1 MPRTAQATS
10 GPPGEG
16 PARTWRVRDHPCD
29 GRPWVVVYHQGAV
42 CPGGVIGTPSGCTT
56 VIARNPGQA
65 GIGID
70 IAIVVR
76 FGLMRVF
83 ARCGTDSCLRREGGV
98 LAHPLYLL
106 LRIAAG
112 PLSLSSMVRGFGLR
126 NSLTRPAGTPI
137 PPRECPRES
146 GWEDM
151 ANDRV
156 CHAALRCRPSIS
168 NQVFRAARH
177 NGLGRFASQRTSE
190 GGERQWEPGKM
201 PWC

>member
-1 MPRTAQATS
+1 MSRRRHRHTKGLHHGHREKSWSS
-10 GPPGEG
+10 GHRHRHRHRRSVWLDAG
-16 PARTWRVRDHPCD
+16 VRP
-29 GRPWVVVYHQGAV
+29 V
-42 CPGGVIGTPSGCTT
+42 
-56 VIARNPGQA
+56 
-65 GIGID
+65 
-70 IAIVVR
+70 
-76 FGLMRVF
+76 
-83 ARCGTDSCLRREGGV
+83 GTDSCLRREGGV